1 MVKLRYGYKV
11 VADDTCYK
19 LVKERTATKKDSG
32 DKYTTEVTIGYYSE
46 LNKALDAFVKETIR
60 EKVKDSDA
68 TITEVSMAIKE
79 LREYVKK
86 EVGA

>member
-1 MVKLRYGYKV
+1 MIKLKNGYKV

-19 LVKERTATKKDSG
+19 LVRERTAIKKDSG

-68 TITEVSMAIKE
+68 TITEVSRAIKE

>member
-1 MVKLRYGYKV
+1 MIKLKNGYKV
-11 VADDTCYK
+11 IADDTCYK
-19 LVKERTATKKDSG
+19 LVRERTATKKDSG

-68 TITEVSMAIKE
+68 TITEVSRAIKE

>member
-1 MVKLRYGYKV
+1 MIKLKNGYKV

-19 LVKERTATKKDSG
+19 LVRERTATKKDSG

-68 TITEVSMAIKE
+68 TITEVSRAIKE
-79 LREYVKK
+79 LREYIKK

>member
-1 MVKLRYGYKV
+1 MIKLKYGYKV

-19 LVKERTATKKDSG
+19 LVRERIATKKDSG

-68 TITEVSMAIKE
+68 TITEVSRAIKE

>member
-1 MVKLRYGYKV
+1 MIKLKNGYKV
-11 VADDTCYK
+11 IADDTCYK
-19 LVKERTATKKDSG
+19 LVRER
-32 DKYTTEVTIGYYSE
+32 TEVTIGYYSE

-68 TITEVSMAIKE
+68 TITEVSRAIKE

>member
-1 MVKLRYGYKV
+1 MIKLKNGYKV

-19 LVKERTATKKDSG
+19 LVRERTATKKDSG

-68 TITEVSMAIKE
+68 TITEVSRAIKE